1 MPECQLGPHFNY
13 REFTMLQ
20 TLSSRLPLA
29 LIITA
34 VLLLT
39 GCATQSAHDPDN
51 YGTRSSDVEA
61 IDNTIAKEVE
71 RALERTDGRL
81 AQARIKAN
89 VFNGEVLLV
98 GQVPSEELKSTATQ
112 VAEDIRGV
120 SKVHNELAIA
130 ATIPA
135 TQRLTDSWITT
146 NVVSQMATNN
156 RIDSSKIEVTTE
168 NASVYLMGIVARS
181 EADMIVNEVSTVRG
195 VQRIVKVFDYLD

>member
-1 MPECQLGPHFNY
+1 
-13 REFTMLQ
+13 MLQ

-29 LIITA
+29 LIITT

-112 VAEDIRGV
+112 VTEDIRGV
-120 SKVHNELAIA
+120 SKVHNELAVA

>member
-1 MPECQLGPHFNY
+1 
-13 REFTMLQ
+13 MLQ

-181 EADMIVNEVSTVRG
+181 EAEMIVNEVSTVRG